1 MERKAVPLLLPLQL
15 HCLLVIS
22 KIVASL
28 PLLLLL
34 LQMLESSS
42 RPRPHLLLHLKPAH
56 LPVHS
61 SLQRNLSMTNLWRVL
76 APCYAPAS

>member
-1 MERKAVPLLLPLQL
+1 MERKAALLPLPLQL
-15 HCLLVIS
+15 HCLPVIS

-42 RPRPHLLLHLKPAH
+42 RPRPHLLLHFKPAQP
-56 LPVHS
+56 PVHS
-61 SLQRNLSMTNLWRVL
+61 SLQRNLSVINLWRVR